1 MNKQLIEYRMP
12 AEWEPQK
19 SVWLIWPYNQKDWPG
34 LFNKI
39 PEVYAKIIFELSK
52 NQIVNL
58 LINKNASL
66 AEKGKTQ
73 MQNIYDYTKKLVDGG
88 VLESSQL
95 DEANLMLL
103 QTASVVN
110 ELKMNEEL
118 SMIQL
123 KSNIGYPLDSLL
135 NIVDDF

>member
-1 MNKQLIEYRMP
+1 MP

-58 LINKNASL
+58 LIS
-66 AEKGKTQ
+66 
-73 MQNIYDYTKKLVDGG
+73 KKAD
-88 VLESSQL
+88 
-95 DEANLMLL
+95 
-103 QTASVVN
+103 
-110 ELKMNEEL
+110 KKK
-118 SMIQL
+118 I
-123 KSNIGYPLDSLL
+123 KKYLL
-135 NIVDDF
+135 NYDCKIFRIKFQIL